1 MVQILE
7 RYISYR
13 PYEDHKIYS
22 CREKNQQLKYTH
34 THAQIKKWDSRKG
47 YWILNNNRYNQVINS
62 TDRLTNICAN

>member
-22 CREKNQQLKYTH
+22 CREKKPAVKIHTYTC
-34 THAQIKKWDSRKG
+34 
-47 YWILNNNRYNQVINS
+47 
-62 TDRLTNICAN
+62 TN